1 MINFLAITKQMFKQK
16 SKFIYLILLVQLIAV
31 IASLVFNIQTIAQG
45 EFQEILYNNTI
56 FTTVLF
62 DVIFLGIMCWQNEK
76 INLSQTWRQI
86 PISSTK
92 FYLANIMSTLIC
104 CVYIFIIQII
114 ANIIV
119 TAPKVTRVFN
129 DLIGYADYTANFWNR
144 GLIFGLFLVLI
155 VITIS
160 MFVSFTNFST
170 RVIVDF
176 LPIKNTTWVKMLVMG
191 ILVIIGVYV
200 GMQINSHFTNFMVTN
215 FTHSVMIYSNI
226 GKSDQCK

>member
-1 MINFLAITKQMFKQK
+1 MLA
-16 SKFIYLILLVQLIAV
+16 
-31 IASLVFNIQTIAQG
+31 
-45 EFQEILYNNTI
+45 
-56 FTTVLF
+56 
-62 DVIFLGIMCWQNEK
+62 NEK

-92 FYLANIMSTLIC
+92 FYLANIMSTLMC
-104 CVYIFIIQII
+104 CIYLFVVQII

-119 TAPKVTRVFN
+119 TIPKSTMVFN
-129 DLIGYADYTANFWNR
+129 DLIGYVDYPFNFWGR
-144 GLIFGLFLVLI
+144 AVIFGLFLVLI

-176 LPIKNTTWVKMLVMG
+176 LPVKNTTWVKMLVMG

-200 GMQINSHFTNFMVTN
+200 GMQINDHFTNFMMTK
-215 FTHSVMIYSNI
+215 FTDSVMVHSNI
-226 GKSDQCK
+226 REVGSMQVTDIELAIISLILGSLNIWLINKFVETKVKN